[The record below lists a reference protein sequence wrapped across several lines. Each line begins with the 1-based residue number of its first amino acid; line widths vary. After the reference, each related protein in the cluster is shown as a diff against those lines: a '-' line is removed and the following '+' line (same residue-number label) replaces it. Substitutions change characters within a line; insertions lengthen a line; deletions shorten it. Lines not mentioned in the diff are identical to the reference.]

1 MLLGISHEQALIRK
15 SFGAREKLAE
25 AIPSDF
31 RGIEKLGISLSR
43 VRIMRVDTLEELKC
57 GLEERVRRRREES
70 AMKKQVAET
79 IHQSITKQMSIR
91 MSVRNMLSSPVFSFE
106 SLLKGRSTPHSRI
119 PR

>member
-1 MLLGISHEQALIRK
+1 
-15 SFGAREKLAE
+15 
-25 AIPSDF
+25 
-31 RGIEKLGISLSR
+31 
-43 VRIMRVDTLEELKC
+43 MRVDTLEELKC

-91 MSVRNMLSSPVFSFE
+91 MSVRNMLSSPVFSFV